1 MVTQRDIVAVIEA
14 MAVALAHIRDTVP
27 PLPSDIPAPVSALV
41 NQMLE
46 KDPALR
52 PASRLQLTETGH
64 PRHPF
69 STTVRPVA
77 LSEVAQIIGYVD
89 VLWHPVVALTAFPSS
104 LHNVGQDFADSCY
117 RFSAFPR
124 EVSYL
129 FG

>member
-1 MVTQRDIVAVIEA
+1 MRHGGRGAGYAACVAVEGPKPKPGNG
-14 MAVALAHIRDTVP
+14 ALNQGNKAPRMRARKGP
-27 PLPSDIPAPVSALV
+27 P
-41 NQMLE
+41 
-46 KDPALR
+46 LR
-52 PASRLQLTETGH
+52 PASRLQLIETGH